1 MGSNKK
7 EEIKK
12 ALEYYTKE
20 GCFKL
25 PYLDG
30 DDAKQVRFSDILA
43 LIKQLEAENKS
54 LYLNERAS
62 YYQKENALIELDLQI
77 RKNEDELATTMYKLL
92 NSCSIQYVKGWLE
105 DNFNIEK

>member
-1 MGSNKK
+1 MESEKVK
-7 EEIKK
+7 EIKK

-30 DDAKQVRFSDILA
+30 DDAKQVYFSDILA
-43 LIKQLEAENKS
+43 LIKQLEGENKS
-54 LYLNERAS
+54 LYLSERVS

-77 RKNEDELATTMYKLL
+77 RKNEDELATTIYKLL
-92 NSCSIQYVKGWLE
+92 DSCGIKYVKGWLQ
-105 DNFNIEK
+105 DNFNIEV